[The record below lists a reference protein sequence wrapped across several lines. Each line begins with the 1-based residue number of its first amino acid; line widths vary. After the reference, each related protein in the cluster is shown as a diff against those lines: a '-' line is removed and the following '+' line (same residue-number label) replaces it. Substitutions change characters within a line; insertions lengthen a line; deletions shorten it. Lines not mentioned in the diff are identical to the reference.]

1 MHEKLL
7 QQAMEMFDSQEKWDA
22 FLELCNNVK
31 GNIINRWLN
40 ALKDEIKRL
49 YGLSLTTT
57 NKWEIIDDKWSWI
70 RIYTRPLSDDMD
82 FRINLENR
90 TGYLFLNLNK
100 YDMMTARQMILNNS
114 KLMSLLEGFE
124 YNNTLWGVVLIKP
137 FAKDISSHSW
147 ESSCYIWGHDTERV
161 AKVLFETYIQ
171 PFMTDEIA
179 DFIVKVCEESKKQ

>member
-22 FLELCNNVK
+22 FLELLNVK
-31 GNIINRWLN
+31 GDIVNRWLN
-40 ALKDEIKRL
+40 ALKNEIKRL

-57 NKWEIIDDKWSWI
+57 KKWEIDDRWPFI
-70 RIYTRPLSDDMD
+70 RIYTRPLSDDLD
-82 FRINLENR
+82 FRINLQDR
-90 TGYLFLNLNK
+90 TGYLYLNLNK

-124 YNNTLWGVVLIKP
+124 YNNTLWGAVLSKP
-137 FAKDISSHSW
+137 FAKDISSHSCD
-147 ESSCYIWGHDTERV
+147 SSFYIWGHDTERV

-179 DFIVKVCEESKKQ
+179 DFIVQVCEESKKQ

>member
-1 MHEKLL
+1 MNEKLL

-22 FLELCNNVK
+22 FLELLNVK
-31 GNIINRWLN
+31 GDIFNRWLY

-57 NKWEIIDDKWSWI
+57 NKWEIDDRWPFI

-82 FRINLENR
+82 FRINLQDR
-90 TGYLFLNLNK
+90 TGYLYLNLNK

-124 YNNTLWGVVLIKP
+124 YNNTLWGAVLSKP
-137 FAKDISSHSW
+137 FAKDISSHSCD
-147 ESSCYIWGHDTERV
+147 SSCYIWGHDTERV
-161 AKVLFETYIQ
+161 ANVLFETYIQ